1 MCGFFI
7 GSRCL
12 GMSEPCFIIA
22 EAGVNHNGEVD
33 LAEQLIEVAADA
45 GADAVKF
52 QTFKADKVVTAYAEK
67 AAYQKKTTS
76 ASESQYDMIKRLELK
91 AQDFKHLAKYAKSK
105 NILFLSSPFDKASV
119 DLLADLD
126 VPAFKVASGEITNV
140 DLLRHIARK
149 GRPILLSTGMS
160 TLGDIERALNL
171 IQHSGTS
178 DIILLHCTTNYPAQP
193 AELNL
198 RAIKT
203 LKYAFALP
211 VGFSDHSV
219 GIAASIAAVA
229 LGACAIEKHITIS
242 KELPGPDHQASSEP
256 AQFKEMVEAVRNV
269 EQALGD
275 GVKRPTRSEEE
286 TITVARRS
294 IVAKAD
300 IPKGTV
306 ITEDM
311 LEVKRPGTGISP
323 QRFEDLKH
331 E

>member
-7 GSRCL
+7 GSRRV
-12 GMSEPCFIIA
+12 GTNEPCFIIA
-22 EAGVNHNGEVD
+22 EAGVNHNGDVH

-45 GADAVKF
+45 GADAIKF
-52 QTFKADKVVTAYAEK
+52 QTFTADKVVTANADK

-76 ASESQYDMIKRLELK
+76 ASESQYDMIKRLELS
-91 AQDFKHLAKYAKSK
+91 AQDFKHLATYAKNK
-105 NILFLSSPFDKASV
+105 NIVFLSSPFDKESV
-119 DLLADLD
+119 DFLDDLN

-140 DLLRHIARK
+140 DLLRYIARK

-160 TLGDIERALNL
+160 SLGDIEQALNDVR
-171 IQHSGTS
+171 QSGAS
-178 DIILLHCTTNYPAQP
+178 DVMLLHCTTNYPAQP

-198 RAIKT
+198 RAIDT
-203 LKYAFALP
+203 LRHAFALP

-219 GIAASIAAVA
+219 GITASIAAVV
-229 LGACAIEKHITIS
+229 LGACVIEKHVTIS
-242 KELPGPDHQASSEP
+242 RELPGPDHKASAEP
-256 AQFKEMVEAVRNV
+256 AQFREMVEAIRYV
-269 EQALGD
+269 EHALGD

-286 TITVARRS
+286 TKMVARRS

-311 LEVKRPGTGISP
+311 LDVKRPGTGIP
-323 QRFEDLKH
+323 PRRFEDMKY